1 MIYEIHIIF
10 VPSLLTHAGALEVLT
25 DPALSTY
32 LFYYKFKT
40 ILREHDKRTPWIYMT
55 LSDHNYVVVCLILLL
70 MNVHLCVLEDDR
82 G

>member
-1 MIYEIHIIF
+1 M
-10 VPSLLTHAGALEVLT
+10 A
-25 DPALSTY
+25 
-32 LFYYKFKT
+32 
-40 ILREHDKRTPWIYMT
+40 